1 LRKVVIIIEKSVL
14 RSVRSDG
21 GIEIWGE
28 FCEIQSVYNDP
39 YGGYHGLELKAVRP
53 GLGGWWFM

>member
-1 LRKVVIIIEKSVL
+1 MIIIEKSVL